1 MSKVKAS
8 IIKALKAAPDS
19 GLTDAEIATR
29 TTFPVPSVRRARL
42 QMENDGDIFALNG
55 SEADRA
61 NPLRWKLYP
70 E

>member
-8 IIKALKAAPDS
+8 IVKVLKAAPEE
-19 GLTDAEIATR
+19 GLSDAEIATR

-42 QMENDGDIFALNG
+42 QMEDAGDIIALNG
-55 SEADRA
+55 TGNGRN
-61 NPLRWKLYP
+61 NPLRFKLYP